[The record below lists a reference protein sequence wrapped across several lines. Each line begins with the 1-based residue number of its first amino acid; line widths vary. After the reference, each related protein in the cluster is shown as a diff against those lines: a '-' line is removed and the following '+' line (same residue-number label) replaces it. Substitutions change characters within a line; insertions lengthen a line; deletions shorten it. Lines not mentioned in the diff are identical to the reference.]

1 MTPADPKFH
10 TVPAEAPREAPGEAP
25 VESAPRRGRKRRL
38 LAGAGVLAALLAA
51 VLGVRFVLS
60 RGDQETDDAFVE
72 ADVVTVAPRVAGVV
86 AEVLVAED
94 APVKPGDAL
103 LRIDDADYVVRVR
116 QAEAELETARAQVAA
131 ADAQVRAARASLS
144 RSEAEAEK
152 AQLDLRRA
160 EELRAGE
167 AIAADRYDATRISS
181 DQARAGAGANR
192 AQYGAALANTELAAA
207 RVKAA
212 QAALDLA
219 KLQLSYTVVRA
230 PRAGSVSRLAAR
242 PGQIVQAGQVLG
254 QLVPRETYVVANFKE
269 TQTGA
274 IHPGQ
279 PAEIR
284 VDAYPG
290 RTLEG
295 RVESLSGG
303 TGARFSLLPPDNA
316 SGNFVK
322 VVERVPVR
330 IAWVSPPSDV
340 PLRAGLSADVTVHTR
355 AAPAASAAGTS
366 RAGGAALDAAD
377 GPPGDSE
384 AAAAET
390 STSRSRPRSPP
401 AEAGRRR
408 GARR

>member
-1 MTPADPKFH
+1 MSQSDPKLH
-10 TVPAEAPREAPGEAP
+10 PVPVETPPEAPAEA
-25 VESAPRRGRKRRL
+25 SPRRGLKRRIL
-38 LAGAGVLAALLAA
+38 GAVGAIALALAA
-51 VLGVRFVLS
+51 VFGVRAFLA
-60 RGDQETDDAFVE
+60 RGDEDTDDAFVE
-72 ADVVTVAPRVAGVV
+72 ADVVAIAPRVGGTI

-94 APVKPGDAL
+94 APVKAGDAL

-116 QAEAELETARAQVAA
+116 QAEAELETARSQGVA
-131 ADAQVRAARASLS
+131 ADAQVRAARASLT

-160 EELRAGE
+160 DELKAGE

-192 AQYGAALANTELAAA
+192 AQYGAALANVQLAAA

-219 KLQLSYTVVRA
+219 RLQLSYTVVRA
-230 PRAGSVSRLAAR
+230 PRAGVASRLAAR
-242 PGQIVQAGQVLG
+242 AGQIVQPGQVLG
-254 QLVPRETYVVANFKE
+254 QLVPSETYVVANFKE

-274 IHPGQ
+274 IRPGQ
-279 PAEIR
+279 RVEVR

-290 RTLEG
+290 RTLQG

-330 IAWVSPPSDV
+330 IAWVSPPAGL

-355 AAPAASAAGTS
+355 A
-366 RAGGAALDAAD
+366 R
-377 GPPGDSE
+377 
-384 AAAAET
+384 
-390 STSRSRPRSPP
+390 
-401 AEAGRRR
+401 
-408 GARR
+408 